1 MLIMVVRIMM
11 TMSPRAVS
19 RSNSYLDTDKADDN
33 VRIGLIRKRM
43 TESLRAVFHSNSYLD
58 NDNADDN
65 VRIGITGNDDD
76 VSQGCVSQQLT
87 PSLSTSPHPASSTKV
102 NKDQNFNQI

>member
-1 MLIMVVRIMM
+1 M

-19 RSNSYLDTDKADDN
+19 HSY
-33 VRIGLIRKRM
+33 
-43 TESLRAVFHSNSYLD
+43 SYFD

-65 VRIGITGNDDD
+65 IGIGMTVKDDD

-87 PSLSTSPHPASSTKV
+87 PSLSTSPHPASTTKV
-102 NKDQNFNQI
+102 NKNQNLN